1 MPWISRA
8 TANPARRSLFGRE
21 TAGSQVP
28 LATINCAGGCGA
40 CPAHADANGAL
51 AYVRENGCAV
61 LPLDHRTGG
70 CDDGVHRERGG
81 ENAPLPREDARVHDA
96 HLDVAKRLLS
106 SM

>member
-51 AYVRENGCAV
+51 AYVREKGCAV
-61 LPLDHRTGG
+61 LPLDHRTG
-70 CDDGVHRERGG
+70 GG

-106 SM
+106 SMLLQLAAAAS